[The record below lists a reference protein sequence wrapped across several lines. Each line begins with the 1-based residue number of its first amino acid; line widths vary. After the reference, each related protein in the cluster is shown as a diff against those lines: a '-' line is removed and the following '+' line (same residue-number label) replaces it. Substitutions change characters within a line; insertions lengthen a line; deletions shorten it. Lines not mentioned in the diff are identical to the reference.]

1 MNRLKATDTA
11 ILGIFAAT
19 ALALSSCTSMVC
31 LSGLCPSEK
40 EHMER
45 IPWNPPS
52 LNQQN
57 CPNISGKY
65 KTGTYISARDYDE
78 LTRQFPSLT
87 DRFGFI
93 HASLEVPE
101 KIPSRFIPMP
111 TEKNLKSGAWDYSEF
126 YNSAYVLIQQNE
138 RELTVSL
145 IGGDGKLYRRQTIS
159 INSPMIGCANGDF
172 VIRELSVDGG
182 SDGTSSGATATEKRF
197 RKLAAGQLQVTTQR
211 RYWGYDPAFGL
222 VGLGPDGSRNNT
234 GIPREKKSTETFAPV
249 P

>member
-1 MNRLKATDTA
+1 MMDKLGVDKGV
-11 ILGIFAAT
+11 ILVVIFMT
-19 ALALSSCTSMVC
+19 SALLLSSCSSMVC
-31 LSGLCPSEK
+31 MSGVCPSVE
-40 EHMER
+40 EHMKR
-45 IPWNPPS
+45 ILWNPPS

-65 KTGTYISARDYDE
+65 KTGTYRYALDYDN
-78 LTRQFPSLT
+78 LMIQFPSLT
-87 DRFGFI
+87 DELGFI
-93 HASLEVPE
+93 HARLEVPE
-101 KIPSRFIPMP
+101 KTPARFIPMP

-172 VIRELSVDGG
+172 VIRTVSVFGPG
-182 SDGTSSGATATEKRF
+182 EGTKGGATATEKRF
-197 RKLAAGQLQVTTQR
+197 RKLADGRLQITKHTR
-211 RYWGYDPAFGL
+211 DWYYDHALGL
-222 VGLGPDGSRNNT
+222 T
-234 GIPREKKSTETFAPV
+234 GTPREGEYTMIFSDV